1 MNAISFGTGVR
12 KRPGVASED
21 ANPEARSEAKS
32 DKPCDAAW
40 IVLEA
45 ANDLG
50 DNATIEACRRVID
63 ATLSGGV
70 AAPSDLHVV
79 SDYFR

>member
-1 MNAISFGTGVR
+1 MNPISFGTAVR
-12 KRPGVASED
+12 KGPGVTSE
-21 ANPEARSEAKS
+21 EARSEVKS
-32 DKPCDAAW
+32 DASKPCDAAW

-70 AAPSDLHVV
+70 AAQSDLHVV